1 MLYDLADGPP
11 EPGTLL
17 ESLFILVTK
26 RRMEAQYLGTR
37 VLMEAVLAPH
47 VKENTL
53 SKTNKMYLDSMFPH
67 LRKDRK
73 DKDVS
78 AKEALKHWTS
88 RGPMRVTALDSP
100 DHRRDR
106 RKAKMARQRK
116 AQYMSSRPSGRKL

>member
-17 ESLFILVTK
+17 ESLFMLVTK

-47 VKENTL
+47 VKETTL
-53 SKTNKMYLDSMFPH
+53 SKTNKLYLDSMFPH
-67 LRKDRK
+67 LRKGRSDEEK
-73 DKDVS
+73 D
-78 AKEALKHWTS
+78 AKEAMKHWVN
-88 RGPMRVTALDSP
+88 RGPMRVTPLDSP

-106 RKAKMARQRK
+106 RRAKMARQRK
-116 AQYMSSRPSGRKL
+116 AQYLSARPSGRKL